1 LEPQAR
7 HRAESTKITLAHLG
21 HSNAMNIITPI
32 RRYDG
37 ESILEKIDLKPVRYF
52 VAVAEAGG
60 FRRAAERLDV
70 PQSKLSRQ
78 IMRLEEALGH
88 RLFVRRARHVEL
100 TDSGQI
106 LFQEARF
113 ITLNLDNLMERMNE
127 ARRGDTGS
135 LCIGLTIAG
144 SSYSIAARIIES
156 LMRQKPQLSLSFC
169 VASRQSLIEAV
180 VERQVQACFAPPPAA
195 SSHEIRVDR
204 LVTEPIVLAV
214 HKDHRLAGRDSV
226 DLAEIANEPVVLC
239 ERNWA
244 PEIYDELT
252 VACQKA
258 GFSPRVTFHAPQ
270 EVCALLLASAGTAVT
285 FVPASAC
292 PLRADNL
299 HFASLSGADLTTS
312 LALITRA
319 DEHIA
324 SVRLLRKRALAMAAS
339 ATGGHRDLSA
349 RVHQT

>member
-1 LEPQAR
+1 
-7 HRAESTKITLAHLG
+7 
-21 HSNAMNIITPI
+21 MNIITPI
-32 RRYDG
+32 HRYDN

-52 VAVAEAGG
+52 LAVAEAGG

-127 ARRGDTGS
+127 ASRGVTGS
-135 LCIGLTIAG
+135 LCIGLTIAA

-156 LMRQKPQLSLSFC
+156 LTRQKPQLSLSFC
-169 VASRQSLIEAV
+169 VGPRQSLIEAV

-195 SSHEIRVDR
+195 TSHEIRVDS
-204 LVTEPIVLAV
+204 LLSEPIVLAV
-214 HKDHRLAGRDSV
+214 HKDHRLAGRDPV
-226 DLAEIANEPVVLC
+226 DLSEITNEPLVLC

-244 PEIYDELT
+244 PEVYDQLMG
-252 VACQKA
+252 ACQEA

-270 EVCALLLASAGTAVT
+270 EVCALLLASAGRAVT
-285 FVPASAC
+285 LVPASAC
-292 PLRADNL
+292 LLHADNL
-299 HFASLSGADLTTS
+299 HFASLTGASLTTG

-324 SVRLLRKRALAMAAS
+324 SVRLLRKRALAIAAS
-339 ATGGHRDLSA
+339 ATGVLRHLGE
-349 RVHQT
+349 RVDQT

>member
-1 LEPQAR
+1 
-7 HRAESTKITLAHLG
+7 
-21 HSNAMNIITPI
+21 MNIITPI
-32 RRYDG
+32 HRYDG
-37 ESILEKIDLKPVRYF
+37 KSILEKIDLKPVRYF

-127 ARRGDTGS
+127 ASRGVTGS
-135 LCIGLTIAG
+135 LCIGLTVAG
-144 SSYSIAARIIES
+144 SSYSITARIIES
-156 LMRQKPQLSLSFC
+156 LMSQKPQLSLSFC
-169 VASRQSLIEAV
+169 VAPRQGLIEAV

-214 HKDHRLAGRDSV
+214 HKGHRLAGRDSV

-244 PEIYDELT
+244 PEIYDQLT
-252 VACQKA
+252 TACQKA

-270 EVCALLLASAGTAVT
+270 EVCALLLASTGAAVT

-292 PLRADNL
+292 SLHADNL
-299 HFASLSGADLTTS
+299 QFTSLSGANLTTS

-339 ATGGHRDLSA
+339 ATGGQRDLGE
-349 RVHQT
+349 RLGQT